1 MNFNWRTL
9 YSIRRITAL
18 LGVQPAVSGILMQ

>member
-9 YSIRRITAL
+9 YSILRITAL
-18 LGVQPAVSGILMQ
+18 LGVQPALSGVLC